1 MQHKV
6 HVKGNI
12 YYDVADEWA
21 VERMNDVDPS
31 GVHDLIEAKD
41 DIVHR
46 ATPYTAGQAV
56 IYFIYSSG
64 NGIWHPNSMLH

>member
-1 MQHKV
+1 M
-6 HVKGNI
+6 

-21 VERMNDVDPS
+21 VERLSDVDPS

-56 IYFIYSSG
+56 TSFIYFSG
-64 NGIWHPNSMLH
+64 NLIMHPNSIRQ